1 MKICLLGEYNEKLD
15 EGMRKVS
22 YHFAEELTRQHQ
34 VLTLDLRNVFTKNF
48 WKDIKVFNPEII
60 HCIQGP
66 SVKLLILLKIISV
79 YCRDAKTILSATMHP
94 GFSFLSERFIT
105 LFTPDMILVQSNDAE
120 KLFEKIGC
128 ETDFLPCGIDVKRF
142 KPVTAGVKGRLRE
155 KYGIEKDKF
164 VILHVGSI
172 KYRRNVQS
180 LKKLQ
185 KGDNQVLIVGPISA
199 EIHPKVYQQL
209 VEAGC
214 LVWTGYIENIEEIYA
229 LSDCYVFPVVLKK
242 GSMGRASADSIEM
255 PLSVLEA
262 MSYNLPIIS
271 TRFGALPRV
280 FEEGDGL
287 FFVDGEDDFIVAL
300 ESIKNADTDVK
311 TREKV
316 LPYSWDSIG
325 KKLEEI
331 YYKIMDE
338 TNEN

>member
-1 MKICLLGEYNEKLD
+1 MRVCLLGEYNENLD

-22 YHFAEELTRQHQ
+22 YHFAEELTKRHQ
-34 VLTLDLRNVFTKNF
+34 VLTLDLRNVFTKTF
-48 WKDIKVFNPEII
+48 WRDIKVFNPEII

-66 SVKLLILLKIISV
+66 SVKLFILLKIISV

-94 GFSFLSERFIT
+94 GFSFLSKRFIP
-105 LFTPDMILVQSNDAE
+105 LFTPDMILVQSDDAE
-120 KLFEKIGC
+120 KIFKKKGC
-128 ETDFLPCGIDVKRF
+128 ETDFLPYGVDVKRF
-142 KPVTAGVKGRLRE
+142 KPVTTGAKERLKE
-155 KYGIEKDKF
+155 KYGIEKKEF

-172 KYRRNVQS
+172 KYGRNVQS
-180 LKKLQ
+180 LEKLQ
-185 KGDNQVLIVGPISA
+185 KGNNQVLIVGPISA
-199 EIHPKVYQQL
+199 GIHLRVYQQL
-209 VEAGC
+209 IEVGC
-214 LVWTGYIENIEEIYA
+214 LVWRKYIENIEEIYA

-242 GSMGRASADSIEM
+242 NSMEMTSADSIEM

-262 MSYNLPIIS
+262 MSCNLPIIS

-280 FEEGDGL
+280 FEEGNGL
-287 FFVDGEDDFIVAL
+287 VFVDEEDDFIAAL
-300 ESIKNADTDVK
+300 EKIKNYNIDIE

-331 YYKIMDE
+331 YSKLMGE